1 MITSKQ
7 NFFISGAHWVYEGVL
22 ICGAVQIYLQVD
34 KETYFI
40 RINGVQRGKYID
52 KVLSQEV

>member
-7 NFFISGAHWVYEGVL
+7 NFFISGAHWVYESL
-22 ICGAVQIYLQVD
+22 LMCGAVQIYLQVD

-40 RINGVQRGKYID
+40 RIKRV
-52 KVLSQEV
+52 